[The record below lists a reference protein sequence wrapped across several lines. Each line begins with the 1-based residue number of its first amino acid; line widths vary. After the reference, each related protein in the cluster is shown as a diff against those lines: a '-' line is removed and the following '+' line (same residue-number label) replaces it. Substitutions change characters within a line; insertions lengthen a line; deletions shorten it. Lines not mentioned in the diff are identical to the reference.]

1 MDDPEGTVVISG
13 NTFLQLAGDSLRAEL
28 LSTIPTIS
36 NPTTLKDFG
45 YEVDEAGSVRAL
57 SEGLPK
63 DGFIFWN
70 DTHFRFVRQAK
81 LR

>member
-1 MDDPEGTVVISG
+1 MEDPEGTVVISG
-13 NTFLQLAGDSLRAEL
+13 PTFLQLAGDSIRAAL

-36 NPTTLKDFG
+36 NPTTLGDFG
-45 YEVDEAGSVRAL
+45 YEVDEGGSVRAL
-57 SEGLPK
+57 SDELPK